1 MLHLYFW
8 RNDLKSAI
16 SSSSSS
22 SPSSPAGLS
31 SQAFQTAKKNA
42 LNSLVDGGRVGVGTG
57 CDDAADADDDVKMDL
72 RRSLFRRASF
82 DDILHADEL
91 WRQSRGDLAKYA
103 LTGDEGHARLFVEAA

>member
-16 SSSSSS
+16 SSSSS

-42 LNSLVDGGRVGVGTG
+42 LNSLVDGGRVGVGVGTG
-57 CDDAADADDDVKMDL
+57 CDASDADDDVKMDL